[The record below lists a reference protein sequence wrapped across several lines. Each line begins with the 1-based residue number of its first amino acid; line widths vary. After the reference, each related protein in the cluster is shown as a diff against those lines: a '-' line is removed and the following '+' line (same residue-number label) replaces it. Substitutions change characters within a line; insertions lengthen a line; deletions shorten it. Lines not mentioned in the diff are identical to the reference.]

1 MSDGLRH
8 ECGVFAVVLSE
19 SGRDSVDLP
28 STIYTGLLALQ
39 HRGQES
45 AGLAVSDG
53 TKICCHKGLGLVTNA
68 FQKREL
74 QELLEIG
81 PTLGIGHTR
90 YSTMGTSELRNSQP
104 LVVDTVHGSL
114 GIAHNGELVNA
125 KSLRQ
130 KLMKGGVG
138 LSTKTDSE
146 LITQCLSMAPV
157 EGEPNGADWPARIR
171 GFMKMSE
178 TAYSMVIMTGTSVYA
193 VRDPVGNRP
202 LCLGKLLPFSACST
216 SGSPLVKRSRLSSV
230 SGDCSDSGF
239 SSDSCPTESLTPGWV
254 VSSESCPFYS
264 TGTELCREVLPGEII
279 EVTRQGFKSCGIVQR
294 NPESLNPSLCIFEYV
309 YFARADS
316 VLEGQMVYNV
326 RKQCGKQ
333 LAIEAPVEAEL
344 VSTVP
349 ESATPAAMG
358 YAEQI
363 GIPYVEVLTKSRYAG
378 RTFIHPDDR
387 TRQMGVLHKFGPLT
401 ENFRDKR
408 VVLIDDSI
416 VRGNTIRP
424 IVSLLKSQGAK
435 EVHVRVASPPL
446 KYPCYMGINIPTRDE
461 LIANH
466 MGASDL
472 GRHLEAD
479 SLVYLSHDGLINA
492 VQKGIH
498 KDRPGGV
505 GHCSA
510 CLTGKYPVELEW

>member
-1 MSDGLRH
+1 MCIVS
-8 ECGVFAVVLSE
+8 
-19 SGRDSVDLP
+19 
-28 STIYTGLLALQ
+28 
-39 HRGQES
+39 GQES

-53 TKICCHKGLGLVTNA
+53 TKISCHKGLGLVTNA

-74 QELLEIG
+74 HELSETG
-81 PTLGIGHTR
+81 PILGIGHTR
-90 YSTMGTSELRNSQP
+90 YSTMGTSELRNTQP

-130 KLMKGGVG
+130 SVMKSGVG
-138 LSTKTDSE
+138 LSTQTDSE

-157 EGEPNGADWPARIR
+157 EGEPNGADWLARIR
-171 GFMKMSE
+171 GFMRMSE
-178 TAYSMVIMTGTSVYA
+178 TAYSMVIMTGTTVYA

-202 LCLGKLLPFSACST
+202 LCLGKLLPTSAFSS
-216 SGSPLVKRSRLSSV
+216 SGSPLVKRRKVSFV
-230 SGDCSDSGF
+230 SGNCSDSHMSGC
-239 SSDSCPTESLTPGWV
+239 SSTRINSDVSGNYLDSGCSSNSSPALPFPDFQKQEAESESRLIPGWV

-264 TGTELCREVLPGEII
+264 TGTELWREVLPGEIV
-279 EVTRQGFKSCGIVQR
+279 EVTARGFKSCGIVQR
-294 NPESLNPSLCIFEYV
+294 SPKSPNPSLCIFEYV

-326 RKQCGKQ
+326 RRQCGKQ

-358 YAEQI
+358 YAEQM
-363 GIPYVEVLTKSRYAG
+363 GIPYIEVLTKSRYAG
-378 RTFIHPDDR
+378 RTFIQPDDR

-408 VVLIDDSI
+408 VVLVDDSI

-446 KYPCYMGINIPTRDE
+446 KHPCYMGINIPTREE
-461 LIANH
+461 LIANQ

-479 SLVYLSHDGLINA
+479 SLVYLSHEGLVNA
-492 VQKGIH
+492 VQKGIR
-498 KDRPGGV
+498 KDKPGGV